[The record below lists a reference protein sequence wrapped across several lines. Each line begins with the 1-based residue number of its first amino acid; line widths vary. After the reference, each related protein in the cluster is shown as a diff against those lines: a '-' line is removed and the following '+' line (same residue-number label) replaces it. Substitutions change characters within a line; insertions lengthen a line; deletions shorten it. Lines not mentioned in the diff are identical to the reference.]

1 MQIAHKIAGRLV
13 KLEHLGSAHN
23 PEELKTLISLAK
35 KRLQGNQMALF
46 PHLENKLQIKL
57 RQSSSNFLFQVL
69 NRQYQKL
76 DFSQLEDSDFA
87 NLCIARIVEPTSKLD
102 SLRVLADLGIK
113 DLSKDRLY
121 RCLQKVIE
129 KDYRK
134 TISQL
139 CFDHATSQNLNLVLY
154 DVTTLY
160 FEIQEEDSYR
170 KPGLSKERRLEPQI
184 VIGLLVDQSGFPLGL
199 QSFEG
204 NTAETK
210 TILPVLEEFQREHH
224 LEKVTVVADAAMLS
238 QKNLEALVANG
249 YHFIVGSRLTKIPYD
264 ISQFQKQGSLTDN
277 QIIDTKKDDYGIIYQ
292 YREKRARLDIKNIE
306 VQVAKAKRMVNGV
319 TPVKETVSFLLK
331 AKEKL

>member
-1 MQIAHKIAGRLV
+1 M
-13 KLEHLGSAHN
+13 
-23 PEELKTLISLAK
+23 
-35 KRLQGNQMALF
+35 
-46 PHLENKLQIKL
+46 
-57 RQSSSNFLFQVL
+57 
-69 NRQYQKL
+69 
-76 DFSQLEDSDFA
+76 
-87 NLCIARIVEPTSKLD
+87 EPTSKLD

-204 NTAETK
+204 NTAGN
-210 TILPVLEEFQREHH
+210 
-224 LEKVTVVADAAMLS
+224 
-238 QKNLEALVANG
+238 KNNSSG
-249 YHFIVGSRLTKIPYD
+249 P
-264 ISQFQKQGSLTDN
+264 
-277 QIIDTKKDDYGIIYQ
+277 
-292 YREKRARLDIKNIE
+292 
-306 VQVAKAKRMVNGV
+306 
-319 TPVKETVSFLLK
+319 
-331 AKEKL
+331 